1 MPDNQNQKRSPLESL
16 QEKLYQSGAQIGE
29 RPKAPEVFV
38 PKESE
43 PERVE
48 TKWRPEESEQFMTIK
63 QIRKKKIISRL
74 FIAFAVLAF
83 AAASWFGYVYFFKT
97 FSKSDVAVKIKGPET
112 VESGENIQFFVTYQ
126 NKSKFNLKNAVL
138 VFTWPDGSK
147 PKDSSV
153 LKIEKRIGNIIAGRD
168 ATASF
173 DGQFFG
179 AKNDKLAV
187 SAVLKYSPEDRT
199 QVYEA
204 KSSFESVVSK
214 TPFSIVMNMPPRA
227 VSGNEI
233 EINLEYQNLSET
245 EFPDMQLKMDYP
257 DGFVFASAEP
267 TPSSMD
273 NIWDF
278 DEIKG
283 REVGKIKIKGTLSGR
298 DNETKLLQASI
309 GKAEKGG
316 EFTTYTGEEISTVM
330 SSTALFVYQT
340 VNGSRELSASL
351 GDILRYKTTYRNTTD
366 VAIPNAVI
374 SVSLDGKAVDLK
386 SLNVNWGSYSGATN
400 SIIWNASGVP
410 QLALLSPG
418 EEGEVSFD
426 VRLNR
431 SIVITNIDKNLTIPS
446 IAKITTDQVPES
458 LKGIPIGNEDKI
470 EVKLNTNLTLV
481 ASGFYKNNAVI
492 ENYGPIPPKVGQK
505 TTYNIVWQLTNTTND
520 ADNVR
525 VEAILPPHI
534 QWESRVSPSDANV
547 SYEAAT
553 GKVVWDAGRVPAGTG
568 FILPAKQAAF
578 QISITPT
585 ITDFSKSPELI
596 SISVLSG
603 LDSFTNIPL
612 TGQGERKN
620 IYLLEDSYIIENKG
634 WTVSN

>member
-1 MPDNQNQKRSPLESL
+1 MEENKNQKRSPLESL

-38 PKESE
+38 PKEAE
-43 PERVE
+43 PERIE
-48 TKWRPEESEQFMTIK
+48 TKWSPEESEQFMTIK
-63 QIRKKKIISRL
+63 QVRKKKIMSKL
-74 FIAFAVLAF
+74 FIVFAVLAL
-83 AAASWFGYVYFFKT
+83 AAASWFGYIYFFKT
-97 FSKSDVAVKIKGPET
+97 FSKSDIAVKVKGPET

-138 VFTWPDGSK
+138 VFTWPDGAK

-168 ATASF
+168 ATISF

-187 SAVLKYSPEDRT
+187 GAVLKYSPEDRT

-227 VSGNEI
+227 VSGNEM

-245 EFPDMQLKMDYP
+245 EFPDVQLKIDYP
-257 DGFVFASAEP
+257 EGFVFVSAEP
-267 TPSSMD
+267 APSSMD
-273 NIWDF
+273 DVWEF

-309 GKAEKGG
+309 GKAEKSG
-316 EFTTYTGEEISTVM
+316 EFTAYAGEEISTVM

-351 GDILRYKTTYRNTTD
+351 NDILRYKITYRNTTD

-374 SVSLDGKAVDLK
+374 SASLDGKAVDFK
-386 SLNVNWGSYSGATN
+386 SLDVNWGSYSGATN

-431 SIVITNIDKNLTIPS
+431 SITITNIDKNLTVPS

-458 LKGIPIGNEDKI
+458 LRGIPIGNEDKI
-470 EVKLNTNLTLV
+470 EVKLNTNLILAT
-481 ASGFYKNNAVI
+481 SGFYKNNAVI

-525 VEAILPPHI
+525 IEAILPPHI
-534 QWESRVSPSDANV
+534 QWESMISPSGANV

-553 GKVVWDAGRVPAGTG
+553 GKVVWDAGRVSAGTG
-568 FILPAKQAAF
+568 FVSPAKQVAF

-596 SISVLSG
+596 SISSLSG
-603 LDSFTNIPL
+603 LDSFANIPL
-612 TGQGERKN
+612 MGQGERKN
-620 IYLLEDSYIIENKG
+620 IYLLEDLYIVENKG
-634 WTVSN
+634 WTVVQ